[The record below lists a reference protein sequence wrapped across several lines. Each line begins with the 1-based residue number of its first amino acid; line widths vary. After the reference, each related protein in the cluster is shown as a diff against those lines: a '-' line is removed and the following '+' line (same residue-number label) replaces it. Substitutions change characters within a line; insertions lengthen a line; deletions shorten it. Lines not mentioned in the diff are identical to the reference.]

1 MSEQPKREKRQSY
14 RGNSETIFPVAKAKG
29 NHLYTCRTQ
38 KLSPLAL
45 MVLGWTRPGRV
56 CRCRSQEGRRR
67 SHKAAS
73 FFISNFQEFRD
84 RRARGMRARPLQTPG
99 FSNSQDFLLPNAG
112 FSIPTPTI
120 AGLFPAQPCFL
131 NLLNHV
137 SSTRRTFSAPHGCS
151 RPTLLT
157 CLPGNPNAAYMPSG
171 QFARWKLGCSFN
183 CYAECY
189 VFACPACHSRY
200 ILFVWKQLKIN
211 RESITLSRL

>member
-1 MSEQPKREKRQSY
+1 MAGHGPGEYVAAGLKKEEGVAIRLRLFSY
-14 RGNSETIFPVAKAKG
+14 QISRSFEIDMLGACGPDRSKHQAFLTLKTFFHPTLVFP
-29 NHLYTCRTQ
+29 YQRRP
-38 KLSPLAL
+38 SP
-45 MVLGWTRPGRV
+45 
-56 CRCRSQEGRRR
+56 
-67 SHKAAS
+67 
-73 FFISNFQEFRD
+73 D
-84 RRARGMRARPLQTPG
+84 
-99 FSNSQDFLLPNAG
+99 FSLPNR
-112 FSIPTPTI
+112 
-120 AGLFPAQPCFL
+120 
-131 NLLNHV
+131 V
-137 SSTRRTFSAPHGCS
+137 SLTHRTFSAPHGCS

>member
-131 NLLNHV
+131 NSPN
-137 SSTRRTFSAPHGCS
+137 FF
-151 RPTLLT
+151 RPSWLF
-157 CLPGNPNAAYMPSG
+157 PPNAAYMPSG